1 MASPNEKPQTPGG
14 PNQEQDNSD
23 HDRKVTEA
31 RLTSPM
37 GCGEPIEFDPNTH
50 EAPLSDEEFD
60 ELTRED
66 GKSGGPKPEGG

>member
-1 MASPNEKPQTPGG
+1 MASPNEKPQTPDG
-14 PNQEQDNSD
+14 PDQQQDTSE
-23 HDRKVTEA
+23 HDRQVTEA

-60 ELTRED
+60 ELTRES
-66 GKSGGPKPEGG
+66 GESGGKKGG